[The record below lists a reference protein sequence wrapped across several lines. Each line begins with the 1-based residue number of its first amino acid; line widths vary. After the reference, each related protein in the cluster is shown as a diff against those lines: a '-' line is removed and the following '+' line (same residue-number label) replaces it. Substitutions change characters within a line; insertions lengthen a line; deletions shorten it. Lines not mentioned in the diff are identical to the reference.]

1 MAEGTKTMG
10 ADAGLDA
17 ATGANQDM
25 LLDRYRA
32 ERAKRLAAPGIGQ
45 YVSPEGELAR
55 YLDDP
60 YADHA
65 SERAPVVRDVEVAII
80 GAGFGGLQT
89 AAELTKRGIT
99 DFIVIDK
106 ASDFGGVWYW
116 NRYPGASCDIESYIY
131 MPMLEDMGYVPSLKY
146 ARGPEIF
153 DYARSIAERFGLY
166 EKALLQTLVEALTWD
181 EAAGRWTISTREGD
195 KISARFVMV
204 ATGVL
209 QSVRL
214 PAIPGIESF
223 TGHSFHTSRWDYA
236 YTGGDPSGGL
246 TGLADK
252 RVGIIGTGATAV
264 QCIPHL
270 GASAGHL
277 YVFQRTPA
285 AVPVRDN
292 RPTDMEWAAS
302 LDRGWQ
308 RERMINFDYIVNG
321 RAPEVDLVQ
330 DGWTEVLGR
339 IGVEL
344 TGVNDADERRRAAD
358 IGFMN
363 EVRARVDAVVKDPAT
378 AEALKPWFNV
388 MCKRPCFHD
397 EYLDTFNRPNVTLV
411 DTDGRGVERI
421 SENMVWAGGK
431 AYEIDCLIYAS
442 GFDFQTP
449 DMAKRNGF
457 ELFGRSGISL
467 TEKWSGGMTT
477 LYGHFNAG
485 FPNLMIQTAT
495 QGGLTSNVTHGLGEL
510 ARHFAYM
517 VSYCHEQGVR
527 SFDPTPEAEDEWQ
540 ARLRAVAGARRKYDA
555 ECTPGYYNN
564 DGHPNAE
571 TGLQAFYQGGS
582 AEFFEI
588 LEAWRAE
595 GKFAGFELRHAH

>member
-1 MAEGTKTMG
+1 MTNGTKTLAIG
-10 ADAGLDA
+10 SGSDAIR
-17 ATGANQDM
+17 GANQD
-25 LLDRYRA
+25 LLRDRYRA
-32 ERAKRLAAPGIGQ
+32 ERDKRLSAAGVGQ
-45 YVSPEGELAR
+45 YVAPEGELAR

-60 YADHA
+60 YAGEVT
-65 SERAPVVRDVEVAII
+65 ERAPVTRDIEVAII

-89 AAELTKRGIT
+89 AAELTKHGIT
-99 DFIVIDK
+99 DFLVIDK

-153 DYARSIAERFGLY
+153 AYARSIAERFGLY
-166 EKALLQTLVEALTWD
+166 EKSLLQTLVEALIWD
-181 EAAGRWTISTREGD
+181 EPTGRWDITTREGD
-195 KISARFVMV
+195 RIKARFVMI

-236 YTGGDPSGGL
+236 YTGGDPSGDLEGL
-246 TGLADK
+246 SDK

-292 RPTDMEWAAS
+292 RTTDMGWAAS
-302 LDRGWQ
+302 LDTGWQ
-308 RERMINFDYIVNG
+308 RERMLNFDYIVNG
-321 RAPEVDLVQ
+321 RAPETDLVQ

-358 IGFMN
+358 DAFMDD
-363 EVRARVDAVVKDPAT
+363 VRARVDAVVKDPAT
-378 AEALKPWFNV
+378 AEALKPWFNI

-397 EYLDTFNRPNVTLV
+397 EYLETFNRPNVTLV
-411 DTDGRGVERI
+411 DTDGQGVERI
-421 SENMVWAGGK
+421 SGNTVWAGGK

-457 ELFGRSGISL
+457 DIIGRGGVTL
-467 TEKWSGGMTT
+467 TEKWSAGMTT

-485 FPNLMIQTAT
+485 FPNLMVQTAT
-495 QGGLTSNVTHGLGEL
+495 QGGLTSNVTHGLGDL

-517 VSYCHEQGVR
+517 VSYCHENGVS
-527 SFDPTPEAEDEWQ
+527 SFDPTPAAEQEWQ
-540 ARLRAVAGARRKYDA
+540 QQLRAVAGARRKYDA

-564 DGHPNAE
+564 DGQPNAE

-588 LEAWRAE
+588 LEAWRAD
-595 GKFAGFELRHAH
+595 GSFAGFELRHDV

>member
-1 MAEGTKTMG
+1 MTNGTKTFVMG
-10 ADAGLDA
+10 AGSD
-17 ATGANQDM
+17 TIPGANQDM
-25 LLDRYRA
+25 LQDRYRA
-32 ERAKRLAAPGIGQ
+32 ERDKRLAAASVGH
-45 YVSPEGELAR
+45 YVAPEGDLAR

-60 YADHA
+60 YAGEEL
-65 SERAPVVRDVEVAII
+65 ERAPVTRDVEVAVI

-89 AAELTKRGIT
+89 AAELSKHGIT
-99 DFIVIDK
+99 DFVVIDK

-153 DYARSIAERFGLY
+153 AYACSIAERFGLY
-166 EKALLQTLVEALTWD
+166 EKSLLQTVVEALAWD
-181 EAAGRWTISTREGD
+181 EPAGRWTIKTSKGD
-195 KISARFVMV
+195 RINARFVMI

-236 YTGGDPSGGL
+236 YTGGDPSGDLEGL
-246 TGLADK
+246 SDK

-270 GASAGHL
+270 GASSGHL

-292 RPTDMEWAAS
+292 RTTDMGWAAS
-302 LDRGWQ
+302 LDAGWQ
-308 RERMINFDYIVNG
+308 RERMLNFDYIVNG
-321 RAPEVDLVQ
+321 RAPETDLVQ

-358 IGFMN
+358 NAFMN
-363 EVRARVDAVVKDPAT
+363 DVRARVDAVVKDPTT
-378 AEALKPWFNV
+378 ADALKPWFNV

-397 EYLDTFNRPNVTLV
+397 EYLETFNRPNVTLV
-411 DTDGRGVERI
+411 DTDGQGVERI
-421 SENMVWAGGK
+421 SGNIVWAGGK

-457 ELFGRSGISL
+457 DISGRGGVTL
-467 TEKWSGGMTT
+467 TEKWSAGMTT

-485 FPNLMIQTAT
+485 FPNLMVQTAT
-495 QGGLTSNVTHGLGEL
+495 QGGLTSNVTHGLGDL

-517 VSYCHEQGVR
+517 VSYCHENGVR
-527 SFDPTPEAEDEWQ
+527 SFDPTPAAEQEWQ
-540 ARLRAVAGARRKYDA
+540 QQLRAVAGARRKYDA

-564 DGHPNAE
+564 DGQPNAE

-582 AEFFEI
+582 VEFFEI
-588 LEAWRAE
+588 LEAWRAD
-595 GKFAGFELRHAH
+595 GSFAGFELRHDV